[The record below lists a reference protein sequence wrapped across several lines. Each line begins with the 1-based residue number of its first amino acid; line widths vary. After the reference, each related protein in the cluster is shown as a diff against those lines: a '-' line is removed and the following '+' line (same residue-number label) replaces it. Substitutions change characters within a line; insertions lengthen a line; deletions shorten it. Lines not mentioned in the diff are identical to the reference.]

1 MMRFYVKAA
10 TLGEEYEM
18 VLVRTAK
25 GNMKFVNL
33 TTGYLMWNKF
43 KNVKQ
48 ALQYLDEVF
57 GEENWEVK

>member
-1 MMRFYVKAA
+1 MMRFCVKAA